1 MDEPEL
7 RKLISRWLD
16 GAIGPDEHRE
26 LEAILKE
33 NPDARRV
40 YLECMSVHAELCNSA
55 TAQEYL
61 QELTGVDAERSH
73 PGSAFP
79 RKDRF
84 AFQKWGF
91 FAISACLLLALGIW
105 QWSVLREQHLAQGDM
120 VANELAILDVVE
132 PISQGCRWYVEQAQ
146 RTHAKSYRAG
156 DVVRVTA
163 GKLKLHYTHGTTVV
177 LHSPAAYEL
186 ISEMKSRMLLGRLT
200 ATVSDAGKGFSVLT
214 PQATVIDL
222 GTEFGVSVDN
232 IGATDVVVFKGE
244 VDVDYRNDQ
253 ANSQRLRMGEAVHL
267 DAEGTASR
275 IVSIDGDAY
284 RSGLPVASSQ
294 PAVITKVRDNIK
306 RASLLNYYGIVRGG
320 MGEDV
325 LAYVDRIAHQYN
337 GISEEGMPSYLVGAD
352 YVKMFNTDRIKRDIR
367 IDVTLSMPA
376 RLYVLFDNRLEL
388 PKWLTDE
395 FQDTGD
401 DIGVDTGPF
410 QSTGP
415 HWHNK
420 GDPGVGPGVSVE
432 DELSIWVKEVP
443 KPGVVRLGPVG
454 AAATFGANMYGIAA
468 VPLSSP

>member
-16 GAIGPDEHRE
+16 GAIDPEEHRE
-26 LEAILKE
+26 LETILKE
-33 NPDARRV
+33 NSGARRV
-40 YLECMSVHAELCNSA
+40 YLECMSVHAELCNST
-55 TAQEYL
+55 TAREYL
-61 QELTGVDAERSH
+61 QEITRVDAELSH
-73 PGSAFP
+73 PVSTFP
-79 RKDRF
+79 RSNRL
-84 AFQKWGF
+84 ALQNWGF
-91 FAISACLLLALGIW
+91 FAIAVTLLLAMGIW
-105 QWSVLREQHLAQGDM
+105 QWAVLREQQLAQGEQS
-120 VANELAILDVVE
+120 ASEIAILDVVE
-132 PISQGCRWYVEQAQ
+132 PVSQGCRWYVEQTR

-156 DVVRVTA
+156 DVFRVTT

-200 ATVSDAGKGFSVLT
+200 ATVSEAGKGFSVLT
-214 PQATVIDL
+214 PQGTVIDL

-232 IGATDVVVFKGE
+232 VGATDVVVFKGE

-253 ANSQRLRMGEAVHL
+253 ANPQRLRMGEAVHL
-267 DAEGTASR
+267 DTEGTASR
-275 IVSIDGDAY
+275 IVSIDGDTY
-284 RSGLPVASSQ
+284 FSRPLEESSR
-294 PAVITKVRDNIK
+294 PAVITRIHDNVQ
-306 RASLLNYYGIVRGG
+306 RVSLLNYYEIVRGG

-337 GISEEGMPSYLVGAD
+337 GITEEGMPRYLGGAD
-352 YVKMFNTDRIKRDIR
+352 YVKMFNSDKLSRNIR

-420 GDPGVGPGVSVE
+420 GASGVGPGVSVE

-454 AAATFGANMYGIAA
+454 VAATLGANMYGIAA
-468 VPLSSP
+468 VPMSPP